1 MYEKQTFYSGQPLQ
15 ASQLNT
21 MEDGIIVAQE
31 IAQDAKDFSERV
43 HADVD
48 NLNKAAASAESLADE
63 AKTVAEEAKTTSENA
78 QAVAEGI
85 KNNAA
90 NMQVGTGITA
100 TQQTPREDKVH
111 DTDGK
116 QCFTISE
123 DMSKKAGIGTEVE
136 YGATGNYS
144 ATLCGRSSAQNKHS
158 FAIGNSTVALGEES
172 FAQGYTSIAK
182 GNSSFAGGSQTYA
195 EGEASVTLGG
205 ETHASGVYS
214 MAQGQLS
221 KASGESSYA
230 TGINTHAEG
239 KASITGGDGS
249 HAKGIASVALGFNT
263 NTEGDYAIATGANTK
278 AKGDCASANGY
289 KTQANGEYSST
300 FGTQTVA
307 NELSQT
313 VVGQYND
320 PAVIKENFHSI
331 FQIGCGSTNDTR
343 MNALNVSEGGEMII
357 RWNGG
362 YYSLES
368 IFNLI
373 NNYLNSL
380 IQTTDVNYFEDAR
393 VG

>member
-31 IAQDAKDFSERV
+31 IAQDAKDFSE
-43 HADVD
+43 
-48 NLNKAAASAESLADE
+48 E
-63 AKTVAEEAKTTSENA
+63 AKKSVLT
-78 QAVAEGI
+78 
-85 KNNAA
+85 
-90 NMQVGTGITA
+90 NMQPGIGTTA
-100 TQQTPREDKVH
+100 TQQIPREDKIH
-111 DTDGK
+111 DADGR
-116 QCFTISE
+116 QCFTIVE
-123 DMSKKAGIGTEVE
+123 DMAKKAGIGTEVE
-136 YGATGNYS
+136 YGAIGNYS
-144 ATLCGRSSAQNKHS
+144 ATLCGRSSAQNKHA

-182 GNSSFAGGSQTYA
+182 GNSAFAGGSQTYA
-195 EGEASVTLGG
+195 EGEASVTLGS
-205 ETHASGVYS
+205 ETHALGVYS

-249 HAKGIASVALGFNT
+249 HAKGIGSTALGLDT
-263 NTEGDYAIATGANTK
+263 YTEGDYAIATGASTK
-278 AKGDCASANGY
+278 AKGDCTSANGY

-300 FGTQTVA
+300 FGTQTIA

-331 FQIGCGSTNDTR
+331 FQIGCGSNNNTR
-343 MNALNVSEGGEMII
+343 MNALDVSEGGEMII

-362 YYSLES
+362 YYSLQS
-368 IFNLI
+368 LFNLI
-373 NNYLNSL
+373 NNYLNS
-380 IQTTDVNYFEDAR
+380 ITQTTDVNYFEDAR